1 MTTPAIRVPNEH
13 EAEEA
18 QSAVEVL
25 RSLAR
30 QQGTTHVRLLPE
42 GGQPEVDVP
51 IPAEAFQLLVRILT
65 LMANG
70 HAVSVLP
77 LQAELTTQQAAEL
90 LNVSRPHVIKLLS
103 EGDIPF
109 RMVGTH
115 RRVALVDV
123 LAFKERQE
131 GRTKQALDDLAEE
144 AQKLGLGY

>member
-13 EAEEA
+13 DAEEA

-25 RSLAR
+25 RALAR

-42 GGQPEVDVP
+42 SGQPEVDVP

-144 AQKLGLGY
+144 AQKLDLGY